1 MAGLTVVGHI
11 AIDRVIDARG
21 ERVQLGG
28 TPTYVAT
35 VTRRLGASIEA
46 VTKVGKDIP
55 KDFVSSLHEVG
66 LDLEGMIVEEAE
78 TTRFVLDY
86 RWADRVLSVSSVCD
100 VIGPEDI
107 SERPEAVLIAPIVE
121 EIPQST
127 VSCIQSDTIAL
138 DPQGFLRE
146 ILEDG
151 RIIPKHWS
159 DERLL
164 KRLTIFKSSEEEL
177 KLITGE
183 ANPLWGLEKLIRIGV
198 DVAIATRG
206 REGALLVT
214 RRNRFSIPVLRLRE
228 ELDPTGAGDAFM
240 GGFISEYLHG
250 EDLLWC
256 ASMGSAT
263 ASCIVETLGA
273 KIDSSIKEVR
283 KRADEIYNNTK
294 KL

>member
-28 TPTYVAT
+28 PPTYVAT
-35 VTRRLGASIEA
+35 VTRRLGTSIEA

-55 KDFVSSLHEVG
+55 KDFVSSLREVG

-100 VIGPEDI
+100 VISPEDI

-127 VSCIQSDTIAL
+127 VSCIQSDMIAL

-146 ILEDG
+146 INEDG

-240 GGFISEYLHG
+240 GGFMSEYLHG

-273 KIDSSIKEVR
+273 KIDSSMKEVR